1 VPRRDDDLDDEKI
14 PSGTR
19 PHNGDA
25 RCSECGAGTLEY
37 SIALN
42 KGLVDGLVKLYKV
55 GGPVNLR
62 DADLDHVQRCTI
74 QELRYWSF
82 IEPVLEN
89 NQRRAGVWTITPIGR
104 LFVEGTITA
113 PKIAWHY
120 RRKLV
125 GFEGERV
132 SIAQVTGTYA
142 DDPFQARLHVA

>member
-1 VPRRDDDLDDEKI
+1 MQNV
-14 PSGTR
+14 
-19 PHNGDA
+19 
-25 RCSECGAGTLEY
+25 
-37 SIALN
+37 ALN

-89 NQRRAGVWTITPIGR
+89 NQRRADLRTITPIGR

-120 RRKLV
+120 RRKLISWEKGNV
-125 GFEGERV
+125 CLSLR
-132 SIAQVTGTYA
+132 
-142 DDPFQARLHVA
+142 